1 MATLRRFGLSEIEP
15 RRLVRPFGSD
25 RAQFW
30 ISGKPSGSVPVVQTI
45 SAEKP

>member
-25 RAQFW
+25 RAQLWF
-30 ISGKPSGSVPVVQTI
+30 SEKPSGSVPVVQTI
-45 SAEKP
+45 AVEKP